1 MPDINNLFLN
11 NPDKA
16 NLVAYLAS
24 KCARW
29 IILTRYPGMALDNC
43 VMSSRI
49 AYEVFKHYDLN
60 PKPFP
65 VAVTVGNPKYTKM
78 LDERGQPPM
87 TEQEL
92 EEWIGQ
98 GAWVM
103 GITGR
108 RKEPPKPGYW
118 NGHIVT
124 VCEDAL
130 LDLSLDQCS
139 RPQFGVEVEELYSK
153 VPRGFLEGQERAVFV
168 HGSGTIVIYE
178 SEPWNDGWKGSAD
191 WDFPEFFSDVVAE
204 IIAEIEALEEPVSL
218 AQKT

>member
-16 NLVAYLAS
+16 NLVAYLAA

-29 IILTRYPGMALDNC
+29 IILTRHPGMTLDNC

-65 VAVTVGNPKYTKM
+65 VAVTVGNAKYTEM
-78 LDERGQPPM
+78 LEEHGPPM
-87 TEQEL
+87 TQEQL
-92 EEWIGQ
+92 DEWVEQ
-98 GAWVM
+98 GAYVK

-108 RKEPPKPGYW
+108 RKTPASPGYW
-118 NGHIVT
+118 NGHLVT
-124 VCEDAL
+124 ICEDAL
-130 LDLSLDQCS
+130 LDLSLDQTMA
-139 RPQFGVEVEELYSK
+139 PQHGIEVEELYSK

-168 HGSGTIVIYE
+168 HASGSIVIYE
-178 SEPWNDGWKGSAD
+178 SEPWNDGWKGALD
-191 WDFPEFFSDVVAE
+191 WDYPELYQSVVKE
-204 IIAEIEALEEPVSL
+204 IIAEIEALEEPETLVRSN
-218 AQKT
+218 